1 MKVIG
6 VDPGRHTGIAL
17 SVDGKLTE
25 VFETDFWGAIQHI
38 DSYPYAA
45 VVVELPVSKHVWH
58 NGAVNKAAIQR
69 TGVNVGSC
77 IREAELLIAY
87 LSNDKDRQFIVQK
100 PAGKMNSAAFKV
112 LTGWEKQ
119 TNQHMRDAGVMAH
132 TYRHLSPLE

>member
-25 VFETDFWGAIQHI
+25 VFETDFWGAIQMI
-38 DSYPYAA
+38 DSFSYAA

-58 NGAVNKAAIQR
+58 NGASTKGAIQR

-119 TNQHMRDAGVMAH
+119 TNQHMRDAALMAFK
-132 TYRHLSPLE
+132 YRHLSP

>member
-6 VDPGRHTGIAL
+6 IDPGKRTGIAL

-25 VFETDFWGAIQHI
+25 VFETDFWGAIRQI
-38 DSYPYAA
+38 DSFPYAA

-87 LSNDKDRQFIVQK
+87 LGSNKDRQVIIEK
-100 PAGKMNSAAFKV
+100 PAGKVNSASFKA
-112 LTGWEKQ
+112 LTGWNKK

-132 TYRHLSPLE
+132 KYRHLSP

>member
-6 VDPGRHTGIAL
+6 IDPGKHTGIAL

-25 VFETDFWGAIQHI
+25 VFETDFWGAIQVI
-38 DSYPYAA
+38 DSFKYAA
-45 VVVELPVSKHVWH
+45 IVVELPVSKHVWH

-87 LSNDKDRQFIVQK
+87 LSGKDRQFIVQK

>member
-6 VDPGRHTGIAL
+6 IDPGKHTGVAL

-25 VFETDFWGAIQHI
+25 VFETDFWGAIQVI
-38 DSYPYAA
+38 DSFKYAA
-45 VVVELPVSKHVWH
+45 IVVELPVSKHVWH
-58 NGAVNKAAIQR
+58 NDAVNKAAIQR

-87 LSNDKDRQFIVQK
+87 LSGKDRQFIVQK

-112 LTGWEKQ
+112 LTGWNKK
-119 TNQHMRDAGVMAH
+119 N
-132 TYRHLSPLE
+132 